1 MYLFPW
7 PYTKNEGVAATAL
20 ATLLEQHR
28 NKPRKEGL
36 LSALV
41 SPFQELETVFWD
53 LLTKVN
59 INEGEGD
66 QLDLVGKW
74 LGVKRYGLSDT
85 TYRVRLRVEI
95 LVRASNGTVNDL
107 LRIMVAALALQTGV
121 TPALEEP
128 SPATGLARI
137 IGTVPPGMPQEILGF
152 LNRARPLGVKL
163 FLQWEYDEAFTF
175 SDSLSE
181 EADSSHGWG
190 DSTNPATGGAF
201 SGVA

>member
-1 MYLFPW
+1 MGW
-7 PYTKNEGVAATAL
+7 PYTRNDEVEETAL
-20 ATLLEQHR
+20 AVLLEQFR
-28 NKPRKEGL
+28 NKPRMEGL

-41 SPFQELETVFWD
+41 GPFQELETVFWD

-59 INEGEGD
+59 INDGTGD

-74 LGVKRYGLSDT
+74 LGLKRYGLDDE
-85 TYRVRLRVEI
+85 TYRVRLRVEVLI
-95 LVRASNGTVNDL
+95 RASNGTINDL

-121 TPALEEP
+121 TTSLEEP
-128 SPATGLARI
+128 SPATALVHI
-137 IGTVPPGMPQEILGF
+137 VGTVPVGMPQEILSF

-163 FLQWEYDEAFTF
+163 FLQWEYDGAFTF

-190 DSTNPATGGAF
+190 DSTNPVTGGVF